1 MVDEVITK
9 QELIDAQKDAQ
20 SLDDFINGDD
30 EQIVVTRLSKQYPT
44 LANAIRQIY
53 EKGGKFYPTLA
64 DANADIA
71 NIRTDVYVITGDNGA
86 YYKAT
91 AGATSLT
98 KSAYDPLTQ
107 AKDYTDLEL
116 GRIAYTYSKNKYD
129 PSKAVTGWRISG
141 SGSIIA
147 AAGAKHTGYIPVEA
161 GKQYT
166 MSWSNTVSDIAYYS
180 FFANSTDQSNPIGY
194 SITGST
200 TSPRTFTVPTGA
212 NFVVINLK
220 HGSAATERAN
230 FQIEEG
236 VTATT
241 YEPYTPTAKA
251 QPGFLD
257 DAVKKDE
264 LADLV
269 EPMVD
274 KDYEINIISKNLFN
288 EDDLI
293 VDRFLSTNNGGLNS
307 SSGWLC
313 SGFMPVEAGK
323 TYTLS
328 GVRARQGISFF
339 ATNVISGDPA
349 LLYDDTM
356 SLPLTV
362 TAPMGANYAVIAL
375 ESSTAKGYSNIQ
387 FEEGNEPTE
396 YMPYGETK
404 KMIDPAFILDEAV
417 SQGARNVFSLNEGS
431 GYVKSLVDDLEV
443 KLNVKVYNPITY
455 TRSAVFNFDGDVV
468 NDVTVRVNGDD
479 TAPVRMMGA
488 TIGANHGYSRT
499 ILTLSGH
506 GKTNAD
512 VGSVWTNGTKEYVIL
527 QIISTSQLSVTSRS
541 DNTAFPSGG
550 TLAHVSGA
558 TNTASFTPT
567 NTSAAQWYPMLK
579 NHNIY
584 HSVDGVVSTETTG
597 EWGFKDN
604 VTIHESYDLMEKADI
619 VQWLIANGAKEV
631 KQYLAVSALNVS
643 NIYRFN
649 THGGV
654 LGATSFYTKKALS
667 AAQDLMFT
675 QSARLTPGVNGD
687 IKYYVPRS
695 VPFVHETVNYDFTN
709 LTNVND
715 LGLTNRIDFT
725 AARTESGEALPDRLI
740 QFNDLIGY
748 ATGYLPVLD
757 AAPDVRNSRT
767 SKGVQISNSAAKVY
781 PYLVDGL
788 TTLPE
793 GAYYS
798 ALWYRQY
805 FKRSVEQTA
814 KYTVESPLGDYLY
827 LDWHT
832 AKMDQIE
839 LPPEYAGRQFEVVR
853 KSSNVTLLSTV
864 ATTNIVVDI
873 DNSQPYG
880 YLELKFD

>member
-20 SLDDFINGDD
+20 SLDDFINGGD
-30 EQIVVTRLSKQYPT
+30 EQIVITRLLKEYPT

-64 DANADIA
+64 AANADIA
-71 NIRTDVYVITGDNGA
+71 NIRTDVYVVTGDDGA

-91 AGATSLT
+91 AEAAALT
-98 KSAYDPLTQ
+98 KSNYDPLTQ
-107 AKDYTDLEL
+107 AKNYTDLEL

-141 SGSIIA
+141 SGAIIG
-147 AAGAKHTGYIPVEA
+147 AAGAKHTGHIPVEA

-166 MSWSNTVSDIAYYS
+166 MSWSNTVSDIPFYS

-200 TSPRTFTVPTGA
+200 SSPRTFTVPTGA
-212 NFVVINLK
+212 NYVVINLK
-220 HGSAATERAN
+220 HGSTATERAN
-230 FQIEEG
+230 FQLEEG
-236 VTATT
+236 ATATT

-251 QPGFLD
+251 QPSFLG
-257 DAVKKDE
+257 DAVTKDE

-269 EPMVD
+269 EPLTE
-274 KDYEINIISKNLFN
+274 KDYEVTLLSKNLFN
-288 EDDLI
+288 EADLLNNY
-293 VDRFLSTNNGGLNS
+293 FLTTVNGGLS
-307 SSGWLC
+307 PSAGWLC
-313 SGFMPVEAGK
+313 SGFIPVTPGQ

-328 GVRARQGISFF
+328 GSRARQGLSFF
-339 ATNVISGDPA
+339 ATNVVTTDPA
-349 LLYDDTM
+349 LLYDNTM

-387 FEEGNEPTE
+387 FEEGDAPTE
-396 YMPYGETK
+396 YVPYGETK
-404 KMIDPAFILDEAV
+404 KMIDPAFILAGSA
-417 SQGARNVFSLNEGS
+417 SQDARNIFSLSDGF
-431 GYVKSLVDDLEV
+431 GYIKSIVDDLEV
-443 KLNVKVYNPITY
+443 KLNVKVYNPVTY
-455 TRSAVFNFDGDVV
+455 TGSAVFNFNGDVV

-479 TAPVRMMGA
+479 AAPVRMMGA

-499 ILTLSGH
+499 ILTLAGH

-527 QIISTSQLSVTSRS
+527 QIISTSQLAVTSRS

-558 TNTASFTPT
+558 TNTTSFTPT
-567 NTSAAQWYPMLK
+567 NTSGTQWYPMLK
-579 NHNIY
+579 NHKIY
-584 HSVDGVVSTETTG
+584 HSVDGVVSTENTG
-597 EWGFKDN
+597 EWEFKDN

-695 VPFVHETVNYDFTN
+695 VPFVHETVSYDFTN

-725 AARTESGEALPDRLI
+725 AARTESGESLPDRLI
-740 QFNDLIGY
+740 QFNDVIGY

-767 SKGVQISNSAAKVY
+767 SKGIQISNSAAKVY

-788 TTLPE
+788 TTLPD

-880 YLELKFD
+880 YLELKFN

>member
-20 SLDDFINGDD
+20 SLETAVNGADNED
-30 EQIVVTRLSKQYPT
+30 VLTRLGNVYPT
-44 LANAIRQIY
+44 IAKAVKTIIETGGYEPFATESDLLSTTPLVEKKAAKALDTKKIFLWNGSEWLDTGESEVDLANKFTL
-53 EKGGKFYPTLA
+53 EKIK
-64 DANADIA
+64 DIA
-71 NIRTDVYVITGDNGA
+71 IY
-86 YYKAT
+86 
-91 AGATSLT
+91 
-98 KSAYDPLTQ
+98 
-107 AKDYTDLEL
+107 
-116 GRIAYTYSKNKYD
+116 YSKNMYNPD
-129 PSKAVTGWRISG
+129 KAISG
-141 SGSIIA
+141 FRLSTTGNIIA
-147 AAGAKHTGYIPVEA
+147 ATGAKHTGFIPVEGGKQYTISWSNTVSEVPFFAFFEKDDGTSTAISYTTTGSSTSPRTFTAPSGANYVVVNLKHSSTSIERSNFQLEEGSIATSYEPYSPIAKPNPEFIGDVVQKDNLAELIEPLIQKDYEITISSKNLFNQDNLLVDKFLANSTGAISNGAGWLCSGFIPVEA

-166 MSWSNTVSDIAYYS
+166 
-180 FFANSTDQSNPIGY
+180 
-194 SITGST
+194 
-200 TSPRTFTVPTGA
+200 
-212 NFVVINLK
+212 
-220 HGSAATERAN
+220 
-230 FQIEEG
+230 
-236 VTATT
+236 
-241 YEPYTPTAKA
+241 
-251 QPGFLD
+251 
-257 DAVKKDE
+257 
-264 LADLV
+264 
-269 EPMVD
+269 
-274 KDYEINIISKNLFN
+274 
-288 EDDLI
+288 
-293 VDRFLSTNNGGLNS
+293 
-307 SSGWLC
+307 
-313 SGFMPVEAGK
+313 
-323 TYTLS
+323 LS
-328 GVRARQGISFF
+328 GTRARQGISFF
-339 ATNVISGDPA
+339 SSNTLPSGNA
-349 LLYDDTM
+349 LLYNDSTSM
-356 SLPLTV
+356 PVTV
-362 TAPMGANYAVIAL
+362 TAPAGANFAVIAL
-375 ESSTAKGYSNIQ
+375 ESATAKGYSNIQ
-387 FEEGNEPTE
+387 FEEGAEATP
-396 YMPYGETK
+396 YRPYGESKT
-404 KMIDPAFILDEAV
+404 MIDPAFILAGAV
-417 SQGARNVFSLNEGS
+417 SQDARNVFSLNEGS

-443 KLNVKVYNPITY
+443 KLNVKVYNPVTY
-455 TRSAVFNFDGDVV
+455 TGSAVFNFNGDVV

-479 TAPVRMMGA
+479 VAPVRVMGA

-499 ILTLSGH
+499 ILTLAGH

-527 QIISTSQLSVTSRS
+527 QIISTSQLAVTSRS

-550 TLAHVSGA
+550 TLSHVSGA

-567 NTSAAQWYPMLK
+567 NTSATQWYPMLK
-579 NHNIY
+579 NHKVY

-597 EWGFKDN
+597 EWEFKDN

-675 QSARLTPGVNGD
+675 QSARLTPGVNGG

-725 AARTESGEALPDRLI
+725 AERTQAGEALPDRLI
-740 QFNDLIGY
+740 QFNDVIGY

-767 SKGVQISNSAAKVY
+767 SKGIQISNTQAKVY

-788 TTLPE
+788 TTLPD

-805 FKRSVEQTA
+805 FKRTAERTA

-832 AKMDQIE
+832 AKRDQIE

-864 ATTNIVVDI
+864 ATTSIVVNI

-880 YLELKFD
+880 YLELKFN